1 MHPSACG
8 ALGLHAGKRRRPLLP
23 NTSVLVRRAR
33 ACGGRA
39 APGLHQHYAWNWR
52 VDGVWGTACHA
63 TRPSVLGRCF
73 TPGDLAPPRNATASG
88 RMLFLLGDSH
98 AFQLVAGLS
107 AALNGVMGVAYAFG
121 VDIRFPRHPAASE
134 SALVQPEVSD
144 PRSYTWDVVYTEDG
158 CPDPWCNVCVERL
171 AQHLKPGD
179 VVAVSVSEWRLP
191 STAHVDK
198 LVQFFRGLAR
208 LTAAKGA
215 NFLLIG
221 DTPYLQKEPQLCQ
234 TPQTSAQCA
243 TPRNLAFSGTSG
255 VCRTRGCHP
264 SVFTYRDT
272 SYANLSASLNAEL
285 ALQAAAGRAF
295 HLSSSDLFDQLCV
308 SGTCGPNLP
317 NTSTLGWYDYHHLS
331 EQASLYLAPF
341 LACYFHRAGLA

>member
-1 MHPSACG
+1 MG
-8 ALGLHAGKRRRPLLP
+8 RR
-23 NTSVLVRRAR
+23 
-33 ACGGRA
+33 
-39 APGLHQHYAWNWR
+39 
-52 VDGVWGTACHA
+52 
-63 TRPSVLGRCF
+63 
-73 TPGDLAPPRNATASG
+73 
-88 RMLFLLGDSH
+88 
-98 AFQLVAGLS
+98 
-107 AALNGVMGVAYAFG
+107 
-121 VDIRFPRHPAASE
+121 
-134 SALVQPEVSD
+134 
-144 PRSYTWDVVYTEDG
+144 YTEEG
-158 CPDPWCNVCVERL
+158 ADPWCNVCVERL

-308 SGTCGPNLP
+308 GGTCGPNLP